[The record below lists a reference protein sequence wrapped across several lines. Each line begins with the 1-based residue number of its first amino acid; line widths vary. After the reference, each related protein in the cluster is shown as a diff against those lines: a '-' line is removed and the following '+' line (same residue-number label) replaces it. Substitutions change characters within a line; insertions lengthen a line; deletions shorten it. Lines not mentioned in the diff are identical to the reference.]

1 MILAVNSGCIESA
14 AAAQGL
20 LRSVTSCFS
29 QSLRWAFVA
38 VFAVAVMSFATA
50 EASAQTRSLKIHFTH
65 TKERAEIV
73 FKRNGRY
80 DQAGLNQLNNILRDW
95 RRNEPTKMDPRL
107 FDLMWEVYQASG
119 SRDYIHVV
127 SAYRSPNTNN
137 MLRSRSSGVAKN
149 SQHTLGKAMDFF
161 LPDVPVKR
169 IREIGMRFQVG
180 GVGFYPNSGSP
191 FIHLDVGS
199 VRAWPRMSRQ
209 ELIALFPD
217 GKTIHLPPDGRKLA
231 GYDQALA
238 DYQRR
243 VGASEI
249 AVAGGGSRNSDGAGG
264 GGGRRNLIAML
275 FGNNGDEDEDAE
287 AIAAPTQA
295 AAPQRGA
302 PPAAVPQQAAA
313 PQTQI
318 ASVAPIRAPVPVARP
333 VIEAVA
339 QPQMAALA
347 PAPAVPVPAAPVPAA
362 PPAGMSMANAT
373 LPANG
378 ANTPPA
384 AIPQAAAVE
393 PPSPT
398 EAPAMPEVREFAD
411 LSGMSVPVPEFVDRS
426 GISVFAAN
434 DAPAFDGQEVTD
446 ILMAEATPETSNA
459 TPNEASSSALQTALV
474 PAPVARPEI
483 AAIAAAT
490 GQGTVA
496 AATGAAA
503 SAAAPAAEA
512 VAEIPAPIAAPD
524 EIRVASLT
532 PSPRAASD
540 ASTGSSASSGNDTAT
555 GEPESLANRMAAS
568 LGATPLKGSRPTERE
583 ATGTSKRAIRTE
595 PKLTDTMVSS
605 WALDHTRLASVS
617 QPVKSPR
624 FVDKQLRAAPEV
636 VYTTGFSAETVEANR
651 FTGAAVNFL
660 SVARFQAQQ

>member
-80 DQAGLNQLNNILRDW
+80 DQAGLNQLNHILRDW

-107 FDLMWEVYQASG
+107 FDLLWEVYQASG
-119 SRDYIHVV
+119 SREYIYVV

-169 IREIGMRFQVG
+169 VREIGMRFQVG

-191 FIHLDVGS
+191 FVHLDVGS

-209 ELIALFPD
+209 ELLALFPD

-243 VGASEI
+243 VGATEI
-249 AVAGGGSRNSDGAGG
+249 AVAGGGSRNSDGARS

-287 AIAAPTQA
+287 AIAAPA

-302 PPAAVPQQAAA
+302 PPAAVPQQAAPQAA

-333 VIEAVA
+333 VLEAVA

-347 PAPAVPVPAAPVPAA
+347 PAPAAPVPAAPVPAA

-384 AIPQAAAVE
+384 AIPQVAAVE

-446 ILMAEATPETSNA
+446 ILMAEATPEAPNA
-459 TPNEASSSALQTALV
+459 ASGEATSSALQTALV

-490 GQGTVA
+490 GQGTASVT
-496 AATGAAA
+496 TGATA
-503 SAAAPAAEA
+503 SAETPA
-512 VAEIPAPIAAPD
+512 VAEVPAPVAVPD

-540 ASTGSSASSGNDTAT
+540 ASTGSSTFSGNDTAE
-555 GEPESLANRMAAS
+555 GAPEGLANRMAAS
-568 LGATPLKGSRPTERE
+568 LGATPLKGARPTERE
-583 ATGTSKRAIRTE
+583 ATGTAKRAIRTE
-595 PKLTDTMVSS
+595 PKLTETIVSS

-660 SVARFQAQQ
+660 SVARFEAQQ